1 MGKKADIRIKES
13 LSELEQLYK
22 KQKNSRKKLRVK
34 SLILT
39 KKNKFSNRTLLAEH
53 LGVSPKTLY
62 TWTLNYKKYGLEKML
77 TISNGGKRWQV
88 VPDELYS
95 VLETKLN
102 DSENPL
108 LGYQDAV
115 IWVEKQIGIK
125 LNYQTLRA
133 YMKRHFG
140 TKLKVPRKSHYKKD
154 DQATEA
160 FKKTAVLVREH

>member
-1 MGKKADIRIKES
+1 MGKKADIKIKES

-22 KQKNSRKKLRVK
+22 VQKDPRKKTRVK

-39 KKNKFSNRTLLAEH
+39 KKKKFLTRELLAEY
-53 LGVSPKTLY
+53 LGVSPRSLY
-62 TWTLNYKKYGLEKML
+62 SWTKEYKKQGIEKFL
-77 TISNGGKRWQV
+77 TISSGGKRR
-88 VPDELYS
+88 
-95 VLETKLN
+95 ETVTGKVHSALKEKLN
-102 DSENPL
+102 DSEHPL

-115 IWVEKQIGIK
+115 VWVEKELGIK

-133 YMKRHFG
+133 YMKRNFG

-160 FKKTAVLVREH
+160 FKKTAVLVR